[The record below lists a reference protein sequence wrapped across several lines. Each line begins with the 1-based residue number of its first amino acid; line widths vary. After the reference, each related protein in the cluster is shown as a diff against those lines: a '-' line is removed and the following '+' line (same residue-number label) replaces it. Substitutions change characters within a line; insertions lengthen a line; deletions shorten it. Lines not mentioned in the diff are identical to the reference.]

1 MRTYSSPWIIY
12 LWFKVFSSKSWTCLP
27 IHCFHLNNLLVC
39 FKTLVRN
46 REAAC
51 FSNLV
56 SKTKGS
62 PRVLF
67 DTVILLLL
75 LHLLSQIFQKSI
87 MKMFILSLQKKKQK
101 TNVRNNNNS
110 ASSLSVPAPAEP
122 VILGRFLPASF
133 LYLLKLIEL
142 LTSSSCSLHILP
154 ATQKCFIY

>member
-1 MRTYSSPWIIY
+1 M
-12 LWFKVFSSKSWTCLP
+12 
-27 IHCFHLNNLLVC
+27 
-39 FKTLVRN
+39 
-46 REAAC
+46 AAC

-67 DTVILLLL
+67 DIVILLLL
-75 LHLLSQIFQKSI
+75 LHLLLQIFQKSI
-87 MKMFILSLQKKKQK
+87 MKMFILSLQEKKTKNR
-101 TNVRNNNNS
+101 NVRNNNNS

-122 VILGRFLPASF
+122 VILGRFLPISF

-142 LTSSSCSLHILP
+142 LTSSSCSLDILS